1 MLYTMVN
8 RIQNTIRKISPKFA
22 KQHPGAWATDSRV
35 PNQPQ
40 PSTSDHH
47 ANKRETTYSVSNCY
61 LRIFCY
67 LQLNL
72 PVTSQV

>member
-8 RIQNTIRKISPKFA
+8 RIQNTIGKIFPKFA

-40 PSTSDHH
+40 LSTSDHH
-47 ANKRETTYSVSNCY
+47 SNERETNYTVSNCC
-61 LRIFCY
+61 LRIFC
-67 LQLNL
+67 
-72 PVTSQV
+72 